1 MNLFFRPDLYDI
13 LSKLYST
20 DRVMQTMET
29 LRTLERPRRY
39 SAFRDST
46 AWCTKVLEEAG
57 FSDVRRIAHKADGET
72 ASFDF
77 IMPQAW
83 DLESRS
89 TLKIVEPYEK
99 MIADTDI
106 TTIHVTEY
114 SAPTPAGGV
123 TAELVDAA
131 CLDME
136 NPDCKGKFVFCR
148 SYIPVQSTFYNRLAT
163 AGCAGIVYAAFE
175 TTTLEPD
182 VPSWTNGHGCI
193 GWYHLKEH
201 PVVPVFCITPKEG
214 VALSM
219 LLSKGKVVLH
229 GEMNTRI
236 YDGEI
241 YSVTATIPGKSDE
254 EFALLGHLYEPFY
267 ADDCQGFAVGVEI
280 ALLLKQLIAEG
291 ILPQPEKTLRLI
303 FSMERYGFAAFFA
316 NHDKKILAAMSI
328 DTVTC
333 LASKILNNGTA
344 FTESPVSM
352 PYFGDMLVQVA
363 MEAFCPD
370 VKWRRTPGT
379 LSDDCW
385 ASEPSVGI
393 PTNWFHGSSRDPRG
407 DYHHCDAPIFDDV
420 EPEVMAKLVPM
431 IAAYSAVMICGDREH
446 YKGLAVEL
454 EKVAA
459 YWLETEKNFAAGRAA
474 AGKMSKTDAL
484 WRNKVM
490 EMLYLGR
497 MESFNLFYPGLVTP
511 KLPVHWAD
519 DFYETLSD
527 RELTPAEQEA
537 AAVRYRIM
545 TPGMPFSQARVPAEE
560 RVCWGEIPELIW
572 ALLSPERSVLDAIR
586 LRDAVHSACTS
597 DEQIRHIL
605 NYFRFLAK
613 YGYLEEVK

>member
-1 MNLFFRPDLYDI
+1 
-13 LSKLYST
+13 
-20 DRVMQTMET
+20 
-29 LRTLERPRRY
+29 
-39 SAFRDST
+39 
-46 AWCTKVLEEAG
+46 
-57 FSDVRRIAHKADGET
+57 
-72 ASFDF
+72 
-77 IMPQAW
+77 
-83 DLESRS
+83 
-89 TLKIVEPYEK
+89 
-99 MIADTDI
+99 
-106 TTIHVTEY
+106 
-114 SAPTPAGGV
+114 
-123 TAELVDAA
+123 
-131 CLDME
+131 
-136 NPDCKGKFVFCR
+136 
-148 SYIPVQSTFYNRLAT
+148 
-163 AGCAGIVYAAFE
+163 
-175 TTTLEPD
+175 
-182 VPSWTNGHGCI
+182 
-193 GWYHLKEH
+193 
-201 PVVPVFCITPKEG
+201 
-214 VALSM
+214 
-219 LLSKGKVVLH
+219 
-229 GEMNTRI
+229 
-236 YDGEI
+236 
-241 YSVTATIPGKSDE
+241 
-254 EFALLGHLYEPFY
+254 
-267 ADDCQGFAVGVEI
+267 
-280 ALLLKQLIAEG
+280 
-291 ILPQPEKTLRLI
+291 
-303 FSMERYGFAAFFA
+303 
-316 NHDKKILAAMSI
+316 
-328 DTVTC
+328 
-333 LASKILNNGTA
+333 
-344 FTESPVSM
+344 M

-537 AAVRYRIM
+537 AAVRYRIL
-545 TPGMPFSQARVPAEE
+545 THGMPFSQARVPAEE

-586 LRDAVHSACTS
+586 LRDAVHSACTT
-597 DEQIRHIL
+597 DAQIRHIL